1 MPSDPRSSLQP
12 GEVRAGP
19 ASSLHQWGTEIQRE
33 ERIGFS
39 RVMQLVS
46 VIGIVKLIMNGIPCG
61 LIKIL

>member
-1 MPSDPRSSLQP
+1 MPSDPRSWLQP

-19 ASSLHQWGTEIQRE
+19 ASSLNRWGTEIQRE

-46 VIGIVKLIMNGIPCG
+46 IIGVVKLTMAYHVV
-61 LIKIL
+61 